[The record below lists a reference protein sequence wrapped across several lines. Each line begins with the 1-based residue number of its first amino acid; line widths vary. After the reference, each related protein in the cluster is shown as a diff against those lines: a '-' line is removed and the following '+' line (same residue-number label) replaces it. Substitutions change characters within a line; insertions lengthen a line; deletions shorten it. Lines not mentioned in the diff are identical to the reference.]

1 MTKSKQ
7 ATFYQRIIS
16 ASHFMT
22 RKSEPQTFET
32 VHCDDDQV
40 TLCEK
45 PKVVYEYD
53 VDQST
58 LYEENDAKW
67 SCLEEEEDDDED
79 EEEED
84 YMNEI
89 LSSYASTLD
98 KLSGT
103 ETIPKQTRNTAVL
116 IVLSPNALTAGTIAR
131 QRRKSQKSMCNAS

>member
-53 VDQST
+53 VDQR
-58 LYEENDAKW
+58 
-67 SCLEEEEDDDED
+67 
-79 EEEED
+79 
-84 YMNEI
+84 
-89 LSSYASTLD
+89 
-98 KLSGT
+98 T